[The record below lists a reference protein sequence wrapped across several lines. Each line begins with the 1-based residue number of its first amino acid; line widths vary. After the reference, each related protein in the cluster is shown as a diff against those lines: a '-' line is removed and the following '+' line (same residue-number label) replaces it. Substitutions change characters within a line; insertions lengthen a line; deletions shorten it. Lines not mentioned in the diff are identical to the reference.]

1 MSRGVQDPASA
12 MDLISIPDGYRM
24 PAEWEPHE
32 ATWIAWPHYRDD
44 WTGKFA
50 AIPWVFGEMVRRLHR
65 HERVRILVESGRLEQ
80 RARRL
85 LSQAE
90 VDTAAVEFHQVAT
103 NRSWVRDT
111 GPVFVRRCHSGPD
124 PVGILDF
131 RFNGWARFSNWRR
144 DDAVPGAIAR
154 LLGMKRWQP
163 KTAKGERR
171 IVLEGGS
178 IEVNGRGT
186 LVTTEECLLS
196 PVQARN
202 PGLSRPELEEIFR
215 RCLGAGNVVWLGRGL
230 AGDDTHGHVDD
241 IARFVNPTTL
251 VVPVESNRRD
261 ANYEPLRDN
270 RRRLAEATDQDGRP
284 LRVVELPMP
293 QPLYFSG
300 QRLPAS
306 YANFYIAN
314 RTVLVPTFNDPNDR
328 LALNRL
334 GRLFP
339 DRSVAGIHS
348 LDLAW
353 GCGTLHCMTLQQPL
367 AG

>member
-1 MSRGVQDPASA
+1 MG
-12 MDLISIPDGYRM
+12 LISRPDGYRM
-24 PAEWEPHE
+24 PAEWEPHQ
-32 ATWIAWPHYRDD
+32 ATWIAWPHYRAD
-44 WTGKFA
+44 WPGKFA
-50 AIPWVFGEMVRRLHR
+50 AVPWVFGEVVRHLHR
-65 HERVRILVESGRLEQ
+65 HERVGILVENGRLEQ

-85 LSQAE
+85 LSQAQ
-90 VDTAAVEFHQVAT
+90 VDLAAVEFHRVAT
-103 NRSWVRDT
+103 NRCWLRDT
-111 GPVFVRRCHSGPD
+111 GPIFVRGGDFGPSGM
-124 PVGILDF
+124 GILDWK
-131 RFNGWARFSNWRR
+131 FNGWARYSNWRQ
-144 DDAVPGAIAR
+144 DDAVPAAIAR
-154 LLGMKRWQP
+154 LLGLKCRQP
-163 KTAKGERR
+163 RMEPGGRR
-171 IVLEGGS
+171 VVLEGGS
-178 IEVNGRGT
+178 FEVNGRGT

-202 PGLSRPELEEIFR
+202 PGVSRPEMEDILR
-215 RCLGAGNVVWLGRGL
+215 RYLGVGKVIWLGRGI

-241 IARFVNPTTL
+241 IARFVDPTTL
-251 VVPVESNRRD
+251 VVCVESNRRD
-261 ANYEPLRDN
+261 ANFEPLREN

-293 QPLYFSG
+293 RPLFFSG

-339 DRSVAGIHS
+339 DRSVVGIHS

-353 GCGTLHCMTLQQPL
+353 GFGTLHCLSLQQPL
-367 AG
+367 A